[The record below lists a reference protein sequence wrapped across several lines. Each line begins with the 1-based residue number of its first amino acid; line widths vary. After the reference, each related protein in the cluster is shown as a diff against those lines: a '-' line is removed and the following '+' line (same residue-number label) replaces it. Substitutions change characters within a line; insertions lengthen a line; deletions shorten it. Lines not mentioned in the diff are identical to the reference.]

1 MKTLKCGQS
10 LVLYHLPVRVFA
22 LVVLILGL
30 ISMYEKRL
38 KQINPGVRNIQYN
51 VKDFN
56 NYLDHMGDA
65 CALVYF
71 FETKFRFDSNTLS
84 YQPHDREW
92 LKSKVLQSFMKMAQG
107 K

>member
-1 MKTLKCGQS
+1 MSSQS
-10 LVLYHLPVRVFA
+10 SQHIILLLQLIPGDETSKVWSEYTCVSLACESKFLVLRK
-22 LVVLILGL
+22 GL

-65 CALVYF
+65 CALV
-71 FETKFRFDSNTLS
+71 
-84 YQPHDREW
+84 
-92 LKSKVLQSFMKMAQG
+92 
-107 K
+107 